1 MKHLMHTTIAAVL
14 LVGCGKS
21 QKASSPANLE
31 VDIALLS
38 AAYDGNIEEAKQQLA
53 NGADVNVK
61 DKDYRNETPLQYAAQ
76 EGHKEVAELLIANGA
91 NVNAKVFGNGETP
104 LQYAVQEGHKEIVEL
119 LIANGAN
126 VNALSVYGTPL
137 DEAVERSE
145 SETADLLRKHG
156 AKTSAEL
163 KAEGK

>member
-1 MKHLMHTTIAAVL
+1 MKHLLITTIAAVL

-31 VDIALLS
+31 ADIALLS

-61 DKDYRNETPLQYAAQ
+61 DKDYRNETPLQYA
-76 EGHKEVAELLIANGA
+76 
-91 NVNAKVFGNGETP
+91 
-104 LQYAVQEGHKEIVEL
+104 VQEGHKEIVEL
-119 LIANGAN
+119 LIANDAD
-126 VNALSVYGTPL
+126 VNALSVYGAPL
-137 DEAVERSE
+137 DEAVERDE
-145 SETADLLRKHG
+145 GEIADLLRKQG
-156 AKTSAEL
+156 AKTGEEL